1 MGSGRELRMA
11 EQKIAVVTGSG
22 RERGIGRAICLA
34 LARDGL
40 GVVVVERSSAADAL
54 TSDERKAGW
63 KGAAS
68 VANEIV
74 RAGGHAWSTTCD
86 VTSPDHVA
94 ALAAFTQSR
103 GATSV
108 LVNNAGTP
116 GKASTFCIHETDA
129 ELWQQT
135 FDVNVSAIHRMVSA
149 FVPLLSEGRDRNR
162 AIVNLS
168 SLAAIRPLAYYGAYS
183 ASKTAVN
190 SMTQQLALELARFGI
205 RVNAVSPGS
214 TDTDMM
220 DGTFQRAAD
229 RTKGQ
234 ADAVR
239 AVTLKRIPLRRL
251 ASPAEQAAVVA
262 FLAGPLASYVTGQI
276 LQVDGGLSLV

>member
-1 MGSGRELRMA
+1 MA
-11 EQKIAVVTGSG
+11 EQAIAVVTGAG

-40 GVVVVERSSAADAL
+40 GVVVVERSSDAESL
-54 TSDERKAGW
+54 TPDERASGW

-68 VANEIV
+68 VAGEIV
-74 RAGGHAWSTTCD
+74 AGGGQAWSTACD
-86 VTSPDHVA
+86 VTSPDEVA
-94 ALAAFTQSR
+94 ALAAFAESL
-103 GATSV
+103 GAASV

-116 GKASTFCIHETDA
+116 GKASTFRIHETDA
-129 ELWQQT
+129 ELWQHT
-135 FDVNVSAIHRMVSA
+135 FDVNVSAIHRMVAA
-149 FVPLLSEGRDRNR
+149 FVPLLSGGSDRNR
-162 AIVNLS
+162 SIVNLS

-229 RTKGQ
+229 RTQGET
-234 ADAVR
+234 DAIR

-276 LQVDGGLSLV
+276 VQVDGGLSLV